1 MKLHLQWTCEYS
13 VESVIYRNCRRQ
25 LVQDLRSIE
34 KYSNHKLRGDGHL
47 AVLISLSELKI
58 YAGEGVDRQ
67 LIHDHI
73 KAASQLNQSE
83 PAKGQSLKNL
93 ERMAKYATVKA
104 SSFFLKGCQIWTLCH
119 PIGPSLRTVSW
130 RQ

>member
-1 MKLHLQWTCEYS
+1 M
-13 VESVIYRNCRRQ
+13 
-25 LVQDLRSIE
+25 
-34 KYSNHKLRGDGHL
+34 

-104 SSFFLKGCQIWTLCH
+104 SSFFF
-119 PIGPSLRTVSW
+119 LRVV
-130 RQ
+130 RFGRFAILLDLRLGQ